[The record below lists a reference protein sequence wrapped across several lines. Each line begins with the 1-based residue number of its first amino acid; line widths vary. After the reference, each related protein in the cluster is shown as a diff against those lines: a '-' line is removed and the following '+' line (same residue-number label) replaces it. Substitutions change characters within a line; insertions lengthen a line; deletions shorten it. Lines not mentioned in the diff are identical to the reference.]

1 MIVRINLHPDRK
13 IKVKANPFQRGAI
26 LVLILIIAE
35 LAIFVFAYMQVTD
48 RFDAARRNEATLNT
62 EKTDLESRIS
72 EVPKLEAAIAELL
85 LREMTLAKLASLRI
99 GPQFVLN
106 EISRILSNPKDAVTR
121 KAAVDNE
128 WTLSW
133 EPDSVM
139 LRTFKD
145 IGEGRIQIDGQARTM
160 DDISEF
166 WKRLKTSPLFR
177 NVRLVEIKDSVD
189 SSVNLPTQAFV
200 FTLDANFNYQTKD
213 GQALV
218 EMLTNADTNEA
229 IPSNDGT
236 SPETGKD

>member
-26 LVLILIIAE
+26 LVLLLIVAE
-35 LAIFVFAYMQVTD
+35 LAIFVFAYMQVTE
-48 RFDAARRNEATLNT
+48 RFETARRLEGTLNA
-62 EKTDLESRIS
+62 EKTELEGRLS
-72 EVPKLEAAIAELL
+72 EVPKLEAAIGELSM
-85 LREMTLAKLASLRI
+85 REMTLAKLTSLRM

-106 EISRILSNPKDAVTR
+106 EISRVLSNPKDAVTR

-145 IGEGRIQIDGQARTM
+145 IGEGRIQIEGQARTM

-177 NVRLVEIKDSVD
+177 NVRLVEIKDSID

-200 FTLDANFNYQTKD
+200 FTLDANFNYQTRDGLALVDMLTSVNTDETEPSKD
-213 GQALV
+213 GA
-218 EMLTNADTNEA
+218 
-229 IPSNDGT
+229 